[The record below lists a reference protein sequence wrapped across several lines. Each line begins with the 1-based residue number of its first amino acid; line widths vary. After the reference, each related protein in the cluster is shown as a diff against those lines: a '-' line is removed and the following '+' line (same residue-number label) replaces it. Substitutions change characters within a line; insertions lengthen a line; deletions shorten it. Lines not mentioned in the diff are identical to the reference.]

1 MSVLVRRIQNGYV
14 RYIHYVHP
22 LYNHANSLNVRSRLG
37 KFTANRHFPNLLES
51 AQNNS
56 LKLRRA
62 MLTATKQWF
71 TLPVLISC
79 YCFVCTRAN
88 SGSVYCSLNNVL
100 ISSVCMLCLEYNNVS
115 IVYFLPLPFSVA
127 RLYII
132 LKWTR
137 RVARLLIKQKWLLVL
152 CYLLSFIVINQLIT
166 EPVRLVVSC
175 GTQWYL
181 TNEGTISMFFFM
193 SVKIYETQLITKIF
207 NDVWWKK
214 LRALRIK
221 PQDKTVD
228 IFIVQS

>member
-1 MSVLVRRIQNGYV
+1 
-14 RYIHYVHP
+14 
-22 LYNHANSLNVRSRLG
+22 
-37 KFTANRHFPNLLES
+37 
-51 AQNNS
+51 
-56 LKLRRA
+56 
-62 MLTATKQWF
+62 
-71 TLPVLISC
+71 
-79 YCFVCTRAN
+79 
-88 SGSVYCSLNNVL
+88 
-100 ISSVCMLCLEYNNVS
+100 MLCLEYNNVS
-115 IVYFLPLPFSVA
+115 IVYFLPLPLSVA

-166 EPVRLVVSC
+166 EPVRLVLSC
-175 GTQWYL
+175 AAQWYL

-228 IFIVQS
+228 IFIIQS